1 MIAFGGPGIQSSVMH
16 IGNLFPDSRF
26 LVMSCLGGSVAI
38 GFNIL
43 PAFGTLWTL
52 YGIGLRPMFA
62 SYVFVVLL
70 STVVSLLL
78 CPDETFELEERY
90 DELELNSNGSY
101 QPTPAREVFLA
112 ASHSHLL
119 EAPIGSSM
127 PSNSHHQLNRND
139 SFMVSKDAL
148 DIGKLELVKS
158 KDRPFYKQL
167 FSWMYLRIL
176 LVFIATSFQA
186 SFVVASLATELADQN
201 DFPPSVQHDMARI
214 FT

>member
-1 MIAFGGPGIQSSVMH
+1 
-16 IGNLFPDSRF
+16 
-26 LVMSCLGGSVAI
+26 
-38 GFNIL
+38 
-43 PAFGTLWTL
+43 
-52 YGIGLRPMFA
+52 
-62 SYVFVVLL
+62 
-70 STVVSLLL
+70 
-78 CPDETFELEERY
+78 
-90 DELELNSNGSY
+90 
-101 QPTPAREVFLA
+101 
-112 ASHSHLL
+112 
-119 EAPIGSSM
+119 
-127 PSNSHHQLNRND
+127 
-139 SFMVSKDAL
+139 MVSKDAL